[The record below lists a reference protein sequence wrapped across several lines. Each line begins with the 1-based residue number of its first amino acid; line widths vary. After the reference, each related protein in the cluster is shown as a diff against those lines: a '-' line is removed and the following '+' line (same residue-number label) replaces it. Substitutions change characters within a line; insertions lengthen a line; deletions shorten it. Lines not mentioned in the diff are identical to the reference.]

1 MLMRMGELLTFASG
15 RPAEQISAGWQALI
29 GRSAEPAG
37 LMRPELLQ
45 PLLAA
50 DPGVALATVT
60 AGPDLLV
67 ALPVT
72 SKRFPTLAASWVSPL
87 TPGGAPHLDR
97 DQGPAALATLLKGIG
112 WPLLLH
118 GIPADGPFHAALMQ
132 AAGRHA
138 VVDRWQRAA
147 LRVEG
152 TYAAW
157 ADAALGAK
165 RRKEFR
171 RLKNRLAEQG
181 VLTVSS
187 LAPGDDVG
195 PFAEALLQVEGSGW
209 KGQRGTAI
217 ATQPDLAP
225 AFHSVCA
232 NLHAAG
238 ALRFWQIGLDGRA
251 IASLY
256 AIVEGDRAW
265 LGKIGYDEAYAKYS
279 PGVLLI
285 LEATERLFAEPG
297 LKLVDSCAIPDHP
310 MIDHLW
316 RDRIAI
322 ADVLAAGAG
331 VSAARFAASLAAEKL
346 RRRARGV
353 ARDAYYRLRGLRRS

>member
-1 MLMRMGELLTFASG
+1 MRMGDLLEFASG
-15 RPAEQISAGWQALI
+15 HRAEQASAGWQALI

-50 DPGVALATVT
+50 HPGVALATVT
-60 AGPDLLV
+60 AGPDLLL

-97 DQGPAALATLLKGIG
+97 DQAPAALATLLNGIG
-112 WPLLLH
+112 RPLLLN
-118 GIPADGPFHAALMQ
+118 GIPADGPFHAALAQ
-132 AAGRHA
+132 ATGRHA

-147 LRVEG
+147 LKVEG

-165 RRKEFR
+165 RLKEFR
-171 RLKNRLAEQG
+171 RLRNRLAEQG
-181 VLTVSS
+181 ALTVSE
-187 LAPGDDVG
+187 LAPGNDAR
-195 PFAEALLQVEGSGW
+195 PFAEALMQVESSGW

-217 ATQPDLAP
+217 ATQPVLEQ
-225 AFHSVCA
+225 AFHTICE

-238 ALRFWQIGLDGRA
+238 ALRFWQICLDGRA

-265 LGKIGYDEAYAKYS
+265 LGKIGYDEAYARYS

-285 LEATERLFAEPG
+285 LEATERLFAESG

-310 MIDHLW
+310 MIDHIW

-331 VSAARFAASLAAEKL
+331 VSAARFAAILAAEKL
-346 RRRARGV
+346 RRRARGL
-353 ARDAYYRLRGLRRS
+353 ARDVYYRLRGMRRS